1 MSVICRFFGHRPR
14 ENDYSGG
21 EYMRALPGAI
31 DGIGR
36 EHATLYAT
44 CPRCGVSY
52 RAGQIHLPKRQSE
65 AYLEG
70 SVAALKGRLGE

>member
-1 MSVICRFFGHRPR
+1 MSILCAIFGHRDR

-21 EYMRALPGAI
+21 EYMNVITGAI

-44 CPRCGVSY
+44 CPRCDNSY
-52 RAGQIHLPKRQSE
+52 RAGMIHLPKRQIAPS
-65 AYLEG
+65 G
-70 SVAALKGRLGE
+70 VKTSDGGKHD